1 MDNEEKMKMQEQ
13 IEMQLHEQ
21 YAKNNNAN
29 VSSIVTLFVTMLASV
44 GAYGYVFLHSENL
57 ADFENEIDLIM
68 QYNSGKFSFVVL
80 LVVAIAA
87 IVVLMMIA
95 YICVSLGC
103 RQRKEQ
109 FIIYAIRRKYY
120 YGDMRDTKIYP
131 NRYDPFGKRGLK
143 MVQSPYDYFIRCI
156 MVAIFLIALSLLFR
170 FMAFYPQLMLW
181 LMLSGVLIAG
191 VVSFFFLFSNSVQS
205 MMLCKWEK
213 EIMERENEYASIKP
227 KDL

>member
-68 QYNSGKFSFVVL
+68 QYNSGKFSFVAL

-191 VVSFFFLFSNSVQS
+191 VVSFFFLFSHSVQS
-205 MMLCKWEK
+205 MMLCKWKK

-227 KDL
+227 KKL

>member
-29 VSSIVTLFVTMLASV
+29 VSSIVTLFVTMLALV
-44 GAYGYVFLHSENL
+44 GAYGYVFLHSEIPAN
-57 ADFENEIDLIM
+57 FEYEFDLTTL
-68 QYNSGKFSFVVL
+68 YDSGQFSFVAL
-80 LVVAIAA
+80 LIVANAA
-87 IVVLMMIA
+87 IVVLLMIA

-120 YGDMRDTKIYP
+120 CGDMRDTKIYP

-156 MVAIFLIALSLLFR
+156 MVAICLIALSLLFR

-191 VVSFFFLFSNSVQS
+191 VVSFFFLFSHSVQS
-205 MMLCKWEK
+205 MILCKWKK

>member
-29 VSSIVTLFVTMLASV
+29 VSSVVTLFVTMLASV
-44 GAYGYVFLHSENL
+44 GAYGYVFLHSEIL
-57 ADFENEIDLIM
+57 DDFEYEIDSTTL
-68 QYNSGKFSFVVL
+68 YDSGKFSFVAL
-80 LVVAIAA
+80 LLVAIAA
-87 IVVLMMIA
+87 IVVLIMIA

-131 NRYDPFGKRGLK
+131 NRYNPFGKRGLK

-156 MVAIFLIALSLLFR
+156 MVAICLIALGLLFR
-170 FMAFYPQLMLW
+170 IMAFYPQLMLW

-191 VVSFFFLFSNSVQS
+191 VVSFFFLFSHSVQS

-213 EIMERENEYASIKP
+213 EIIERENEYASIKP

>member
-21 YAKNNNAN
+21 YAKDNNAN
-29 VSSIVTLFVTMLASV
+29 VSSVMALFVTMLASV
-44 GAYGYVFLHSENL
+44 GAYGYVFLYSENL
-57 ADFENEIDLIM
+57 ANFEYEFDLTTL
-68 QYNSGKFSFVVL
+68 YDSGQFSFVAL
-80 LVVAIAA
+80 LLVAIAA
-87 IVVLMMIA
+87 IVVLIMIA

-131 NRYDPFGKRGLK
+131 NRYDPFEKRGLK

-156 MVAIFLIALSLLFR
+156 MVAICLIALSLLFR
-170 FMAFYPQLMLW
+170 IMAFYPQLMLW
-181 LMLSGVLIAG
+181 FMLSGVLIAG
-191 VVSFFFLFSNSVQS
+191 VVSFFFLFSHRVQS
-205 MMLCKWEK
+205 MMLCKWKK

>member
-29 VSSIVTLFVTMLASV
+29 VSSVVTLFVTMLASV
-44 GAYGYVFLHSENL
+44 GAYGYVFLHSEIL
-57 ADFENEIDLIM
+57 DDFEYEIDSTTL
-68 QYNSGKFSFVVL
+68 YDSEKFSFVAL
-80 LVVAIAA
+80 LLVAIAA
-87 IVVLMMIA
+87 IVVLIMIA

-131 NRYDPFGKRGLK
+131 NRYTPFGKRGLK

-156 MVAIFLIALSLLFR
+156 MVAICLIALSLLFR
-170 FMAFYPQLMLW
+170 FMAFYPQLML
-181 LMLSGVLIAG
+181 SGVLIAG
-191 VVSFFFLFSNSVQS
+191 VVSFFFLFSHSVQS

>member
-1 MDNEEKMKMQEQ
+1 MDNKEKMKMQEQ

-29 VSSIVTLFVTMLASV
+29 VSSVVTLFVTMLASV
-44 GAYGYVFLHSENL
+44 GAYGYVFLYSENL
-57 ADFENEIDLIM
+57 ANFEYEIDLTM
-68 QYNSGKFSFVVL
+68 LYDSGHFSFVAL
-80 LVVAIAA
+80 LLVAIAA
-87 IVVLMMIA
+87 IVVLIMIA

-131 NRYDPFGKRGLK
+131 NRYDPFEKRGLK

-156 MVAIFLIALSLLFR
+156 MVAICLIALSLLFR
-170 FMAFYPQLMLW
+170 IMAFYPQLMLW
-181 LMLSGVLIAG
+181 LMLFGVLIAG
-191 VVSFFFLFSNSVQS
+191 VVSLFFLFSHNVQS
-205 MMLCKWEK
+205 MILCKWEK
-213 EIMERENEYASIKP
+213 DIMERENEYASIRP

>member
-29 VSSIVTLFVTMLASV
+29 VSSVMALFVTMLASV
-44 GAYGYVFLHSENL
+44 GAYGYVFLYSENL
-57 ADFENEIDLIM
+57 ANFEYEFDLTTL
-68 QYNSGKFSFVVL
+68 YDSGQFSFVAL
-80 LVVAIAA
+80 LLVAIAA
-87 IVVLMMIA
+87 IVVLIMIA

-131 NRYDPFGKRGLK
+131 NRYDPFEKRGLK

-156 MVAIFLIALSLLFR
+156 MVAICLIALSLLFR
-170 FMAFYPQLMLW
+170 IMAFYPQLMLW
-181 LMLSGVLIAG
+181 FMLSGVLIAG
-191 VVSFFFLFSNSVQS
+191 VVSFFFLFSHRVQS
-205 MMLCKWEK
+205 MMLCKWKK